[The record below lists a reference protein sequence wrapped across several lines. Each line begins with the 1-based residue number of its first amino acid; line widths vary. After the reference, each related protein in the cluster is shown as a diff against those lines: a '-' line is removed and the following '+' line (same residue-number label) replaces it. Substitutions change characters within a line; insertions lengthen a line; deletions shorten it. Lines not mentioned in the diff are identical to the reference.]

1 MIILRQHNFSEKKLR
16 TSDKLNLW
24 LTKHATP
31 KSMKKMMKDIG
42 DDDDE
47 VREKAIKKNRRL
59 GATLGAINGGILG
72 YTHGKTPASAIA
84 GAAGGG
90 LLFYGADKLAEEGK
104 LGKNI
109 KETRDRNKK
118 INRDAALVADGEM
131 TKEEFIKKW
140 GKEKK

>member
-1 MIILRQHNFSEKKLR
+1 MIILRQHNFSEKRLR
-16 TSDKLNLW
+16 TGDKLNLW

-72 YTHGKTPASAIA
+72 YTYGKTPASTIA

-90 LLFYGADKLAEEGK
+90 LLFYGTDKLAEEGK